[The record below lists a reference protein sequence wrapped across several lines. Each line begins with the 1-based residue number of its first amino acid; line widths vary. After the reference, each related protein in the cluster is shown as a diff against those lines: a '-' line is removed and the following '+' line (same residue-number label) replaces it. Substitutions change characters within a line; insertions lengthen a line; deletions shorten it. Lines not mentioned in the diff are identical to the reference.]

1 MFHCKEDIRAERS
14 AAMLYDAL
22 MEELKEK
29 PLDKV
34 TVSDLS
40 KRSTVSRATFYRN
53 FDEIIDLLYWKCDS
67 AFHEVLT
74 AFSDSEPDLTK
85 EDVLIEFLLRYWM
98 EPEHIHLMET
108 IMDAGRLDIIYNSF
122 VDNAEIIL
130 NFMKTHGISMSTDN
144 YAFFISVRA
153 GFFVGIIRAWIQT
166 GKKQTPE
173 ELSEIVREQHDDVIK
188 SGLLI

>member
-22 MEELKEK
+22 AEELKEK
-29 PLDKV
+29 PLAKV
-34 TVSDLS
+34 TVSDIS

-53 FDEIIDLLYWKCDS
+53 FDEIIDLLYWKCDR
-67 AFHEVLT
+67 AFHEVLMS
-74 AFSDSEPDLTK
+74 FSDSEPDLTK

-98 EPEHIHLMET
+98 EPEHARLMET
-108 IMDAGRLDIIYNSF
+108 IISAGRLDIIYNSF
-122 VDNAEIIL
+122 VNNAGIVL
-130 NFMKTHGISMSTDN
+130 NFMKTHDISMSTDN
-144 YAFFISVRA
+144 YEFFISVRA

-173 ELSEIVREQHDDVIK
+173 ELSEIVREQHDDVVR